1 MSKKDNREQAS
12 GEEIRTLLG
21 FNRDQRFRFYRW
33 LGIAIVLVGG
43 VWMFAYLQPQRWYK
57 YTDVV
62 SFEQVA
68 RDVEVGYVLWKNAE
82 AVTAGVLPADIV
94 SAPSISSDGTRMIYA
109 REGKD

>member
-1 MSKKDNREQAS
+1 MSKKDNKEQTG
-12 GEEIRTLLG
+12 GEETRIILG

-33 LGIAIVLVGG
+33 MAIAIVLFGG

-68 RDVEVGYVLWKNAE
+68 RDVEVGVCPVEKRGGRNRRGASRGYRL
-82 AVTAGVLPADIV
+82 
-94 SAPSISSDGTRMIYA
+94 
-109 REGKD
+109 